1 MDPEGSSECRPVIQ
15 ATVSYNI
22 EGIDLCCAPLLAK
35 KYPSEEGSRLEE
47 QLEVG
52 PGDYKA
58 LYPDVNETKLVRRVD
73 MRVIPIITVLY
84 FLAFLDR
91 VNISN
96 ATLFNLKQ
104 DLKLTGNQF
113 NTALVVFFV
122 PFVLFEIPSNILLK
136 RFRPHVWL
144 PLCMFLFGLITILQG
159 FTHSFGGLVAA
170 RFFLGLAEAG
180 FLPGCCYLIA
190 MWYKREEVQKRFS
203 FFHSSATLAGGV
215 GGLLASA
222 IGKMDGIR
230 GYHGWRWIFIL
241 EGAFTVVVAILA
253 YFVVPD
259 FLEDVRWLSDGEKA
273 AVKAR
278 LYDDIG
284 NPGSEDSLTFKA
296 VVAALKD
303 CKRLLLLETFPKKTD
318 SVFADKMI
326 LGPLMYFGMLVPAY
340 GYAYFA
346 PTIIQTF
353 GHGVIET
360 QLLSVP
366 PWACAFVFTMA
377 IATVSDHT
385 RRRFPFVLL
394 CSAIALAGY
403 IVLLVVHDN
412 RKLQYGAL
420 YVAEIG
426 AVGTLPLVMCWFE
439 TNLGNHQRRA
449 VGTALQIGFGN
460 IGGIIAAYTFL
471 EKDAPRYI
479 PGYAI
484 CIGFTALSVVS
495 SCAYYVAVRLENR
508 RRTLLAPGS
517 PDMVAQEKAS
527 LGDLNP
533 KYRYFT

>member
-1 MDPEGSSECRPVIQ
+1 M
-15 ATVSYNI
+15 
-22 EGIDLCCAPLLAK
+22 
-35 KYPSEEGSRLEE
+35 LEE
-47 QLEVG
+47 EAEVLC
-52 PGDYKA
+52 PGDYKL
-58 LYPDVNETKLVRRVD
+58 LYPGVNEAKLLRKVD

-104 DLKLTGNQF
+104 DLKLTRNQF

-136 RFRPHVWL
+136 RFGPHVWL
-144 PLCMFLFGLITILQG
+144 PLCMLLFGLITILQG
-159 FTHSFGGLVAA
+159 FTQSFGGLVTA

-180 FLPGCCYLIA
+180 FLPGCCYLIT

-222 IGKMDGIR
+222 IGEMDGIR

-241 EGAFTVVVAILA
+241 EGAFTVVVALLA

-259 FLEDVRWLSDGEKA
+259 FPEDARWLNDGEKA

-284 NPGSEDSLTFKA
+284 NPGSEDPLTFKA

-303 CKRLLLLETFPKKTD
+303 CKRFFLLDMFRGKAD
-318 SVFADKMI
+318 FVCADKMI

-340 GYAYFA
+340 SYAYFA
-346 PTIIQTF
+346 PTIIETF
-353 GHGVIET
+353 GHSVVDT

-377 IATVSDHT
+377 VAAASDHT

-394 CSAIALAGY
+394 CSAIALVGY
-403 IVLLVVHDN
+403 IILLVVHDN
-412 RKLQYGAL
+412 KRLQYGAL
-420 YVAEIG
+420 YVAQIG

-484 CIGFTALSVVS
+484 CIGFTVLSLLS
-495 SCAYYVAVRLENR
+495 SCAYCIAVQRENR
-508 RRTLLAPGS
+508 RRARMTPGS
-517 PDMVAQEKAS
+517 PDILYQEKDS

-533 KYRYFT
+533 EFRYFT